1 MNQDP
6 HPQPL
11 IALPRLARWDTLAV
25 GWAAY
30 WPGISAALIAW
41 AAFIALGNTPVIRAT
56 GMALAVAAIS
66 MTLRRLDGALALTGG
81 LVLAFSPAFWSQTG
95 GAPGRFPDTL
105 ALALVLAAVIVI
117 VLVALSRRPYVVGAV
132 ALGVVAALF
141 ITQIGEARSLRVTVM
156 GSAWLIYL
164 LFTAVLETNP
174 RPDGPPPAQLKAQYR
189 AGLLGLLVIGVIN
202 DPLFALFVPAV
213 ALGLSQAKTRLPWWY
228 WATLGTVLLVG
239 VYGILDQYVV
249 ARWWSADAFALHS
262 SGRAVPYLVAAAWQE
277 PLRWLDLFSLLAAQF
292 TLMGV
297 LLGIIGLAR
306 LSRWYP
312 VLGEV
317 TLLGIACFFGFG
329 LAYFGADRAVLL
341 LPLFMLQVIA
351 ITYAVYVLGQWLQ
364 KALQPAR
371 GGALRWLM
379 PAAYL
384 LLPTLMLLNILGAAA

>member
-1 MNQDP
+1 MNEQQ

-11 IALPRLARWDTLAV
+11 IALPRLAQRDVLAV
-25 GWAAY
+25 AWAAY

-66 MTLRRLDGALALTGG
+66 LTLRRLDGALALIGG
-81 LVLAFSPAFWSQTG
+81 LILAFSPAFWSQTG

-105 ALALVLAAVIVI
+105 ALTLVLAAVVVI

-189 AGLLGLLVIGVIN
+189 AGMLGLLVIGVIN
-202 DPLFALFVPAV
+202 DPLFALFVPSV

-228 WATLGTVLLVG
+228 WATLGAVLLVG
-239 VYGILDQYVV
+239 LYGIVDQYVV
-249 ARWWSADAFALHS
+249 ARWWSADALALHT
-262 SGRAVPYLVAAAWQE
+262 SGRAVPYLVAAGWQE
-277 PLRWLDLFSLLAAQF
+277 PLRWLDLFRLLAAQF

-317 TLLGIACFFGFG
+317 TLLGIACFFSFG

-351 ITYAVYVLGQWLQ
+351 MTYAVYVLGQWLQ
-364 KALQPAR
+364 KALHPAR

-384 LLPTLMLLNILGAAA
+384 LMPTLMLLDILGWMQ